1 MQTQEKKP
9 NFEDLINKSE
19 MPILVDF
26 HADWCG
32 PCHAMAPV
40 LKDVA
45 QAMHDRVKI
54 IKLDV
59 DKNPG
64 VSALYGIQGI
74 PTVILFHK
82 GKILWRQ
89 SGLMMRKELEEH
101 LNKYLPKQ

>member
-1 MQTQEKKP
+1 MQTQEKP
-9 NFEDLINKSE
+9 TFENLINKSE
-19 MPILVDF
+19 IPILVDF
-26 HADWCG
+26 HAEWCG

-45 QAMHDRVKI
+45 QAMHERVKI

-74 PTVILFHK
+74 PTVILFHN
-82 GKILWRQ
+82 GKILWRH
-89 SGLMMRKELEEH
+89 SGLMMRKELEEY
-101 LNKYLPKQ
+101 LNKYIPKR